1 MDIGK
6 QQRVIIVEAE
16 PVEAPVPEPAPA
28 RAERATADLVD
39 EWPLSLILDPDPAPA
54 G

>member
-6 QQRVIIVEAE
+6 QQRVITVEPVPLPVPEPAVEPQPVTPEPALE
-16 PVEAPVPEPAPA
+16 PVEAP
-28 RAERATADLVD
+28 
-39 EWPLSLILDPDPAPA
+39 A